1 MKGNQLLLEIHSF
14 LTSRGV
20 NPTHLC
26 GDYLI
31 NHDIRIPMKQPG
43 FQCKVK
49 PGVFFCGSLVESQ
62 VSQSRTLA
70 KDDGDGFFVSL
81 WCFTGCRIILGGF
94 YSFFF
99 PKFRKSWET

>member
-1 MKGNQLLLEIHSF
+1 MGFFSWKMAGYVKGNQLLLEIHSF

-49 PGVFFCGSLVESQ
+49 PGVFFFVAHLLNPRCRKVVPWLKMTVTGFSFRFGVSRGVE
-62 VSQSRTLA
+62 
-70 KDDGDGFFVSL
+70 
-81 WCFTGCRIILGGF
+81 
-94 YSFFF
+94 
-99 PKFRKSWET
+99 

>member
-1 MKGNQLLLEIHSF
+1 MKGNQLLSEIHSF

-49 PGVFFCGSLVESQ
+49 PGVFF
-62 VSQSRTLA
+62 
-70 KDDGDGFFVSL
+70 L
-81 WCFTGCRIILGGF
+81 WLTC
-94 YSFFF
+94 
-99 PKFRKSWET
+99 